1 MTYIVIFYRVLFYGA
16 LLPLQQGFFLSL
28 KGTYAKGQADS
39 LLALDN

>member
-1 MTYIVIFYRVLFYGA
+1 MTYIVTFYRVLFYGA

-28 KGTYAKGQADS
+28 QSAHAKGQADY